1 MLGLERTVVEAA
13 EIAADEAGEYLAVAV
28 RPRKKAARRCGRCQ
42 TRAPWYNNGGGRR
55 WWRGLDLGTLRVW
68 LHSDAPRVNC
78 PVHGPTVAA
87 MPRARHG
94 SRFTTA
100 FEDTTAWLAAHASA
114 SAVAELLRTTW
125 RAVSG
130 IITRVVADRAGALD
144 RLAGLTRIGIDEIA
158 YRKGHRYLV
167 VVVDHDSGRI
177 VWSGE
182 GRRKQTVEAFFA
194 ALGPQR
200 AAALTHVSAD
210 GADWIG
216 DVVAECAPQ
225 AVRCL
230 DAFHAVGWVTDA
242 LDEVRR
248 HVWNQLRGG
257 KGRSTTESKAF
268 KGARW
273 ALWKNPD
280 RLNPQQKA
288 TLASI
293 QATNRPLYRAY
304 LLKEQFREL
313 IQIKGDDGRLLLA
326 AWLRWAG
333 RSKIPAIVKVA
344 KKIRRHPAELHNTL
358 DSGPS
363 NVQRPRR
370 SHRHPPPRPDPTRLR
385 LRQPERAH
393 RHRRPHPRRPLPTP
407 ARPLT
412 THRHPRKQQ
421 ESPKWLAQHAQLRRF
436 AA

>member
-1 MLGLERTVVEAA
+1 MLGARVIHRMLGLERTVVESA
-13 EIAADEAGEYLAVAV
+13 EFAVDDAGEYLAVAV
-28 RPRKKAARRCGRCQ
+28 RPRKKAARRCGQCRA
-42 TRAPWYNNGGGRR
+42 RAPWYDNGGGRR
-55 WWRGLDLGTLRVW
+55 WWRALDLGVLRVW
-68 LHSDAPRVNC
+68 LHADAPRVNC
-78 PVHGPTVAA
+78 PVHGPTVVA
-87 MPRARHG
+87 MPWARHG

-100 FEDTTAWLAAHASA
+100 FEDTAAWLAAHASA
-114 SAVAELLRTTW
+114 STVAELLRTTW
-125 RAVSG
+125 RTVSA
-130 IITRVVADRAGALD
+130 IITRVVADRADTLD

-167 VVVDHDSGRI
+167 IVVDHDSGRI

-182 GRRKQTVEAFFA
+182 GRRKQTVERFFA

-216 DVVAECAPQ
+216 DVVAEYAPH
-225 AVRCL
+225 ALRCL

-248 HVWNQLRGG
+248 HVWNRLRGG
-257 KGRSTTESKAF
+257 KGQSTPESKAF

-280 RLNPQQKA
+280 RLNEQQQS

-313 IQIKGDDGRLLLA
+313 IQIKGNDGKLLLT

-333 RSKIPAIVKVA
+333 RSKIPAMAKVA
-344 KKIRRHPAELHNTL
+344 RKIRRHLAELHNTL
-358 DSGPS
+358 DSGLS
-363 NVQRPRR
+363 NARVEATNTHLRVLTRR
-370 SHRHPPPRPDPTRLR
+370 AYGYASPNALIAIADLTRGGLCP
-385 LRQPERAH
+385 Q
-393 RHRRPHPRRPLPTP
+393 LPG
-407 ARPLT
+407 R
-412 THRHPRKQQ
+412 
-421 ESPKWLAQHAQLRRF
+421 
-436 AA
+436 